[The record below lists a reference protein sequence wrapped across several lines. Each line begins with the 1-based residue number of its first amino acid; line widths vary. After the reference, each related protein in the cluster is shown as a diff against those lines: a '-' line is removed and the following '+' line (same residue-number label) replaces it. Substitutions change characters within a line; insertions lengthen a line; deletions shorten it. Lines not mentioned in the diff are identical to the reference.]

1 MGMGM
6 GMGRRLVIHHFL
18 GQESL
23 LNSLAYFLP
32 SL

>member
-1 MGMGM
+1 MGWGW
-6 GMGRRLVIHHFL
+6 GWAGGLVIHHFL

-23 LNSLAYFLP
+23 LNSPAYFLP